1 MYLRYQRSWKEIVG
15 FVFHLTLRWKQPRI
29 EKLKTS
35 DGFGQWFPTW
45 LGKHLRNTIQK
56 LASGILTLWGL
67 EIYVFEIFA
76 SLCLSSGALPGS
88 LHCSVHG
95 LHPGVQTGWST
106 QPESCL
112 TPVVGAREGPSQ
124 NGAPLCLLLVLS
136 ISQHV
141 GVPIRRCPLHGAP
154 LLPPPGQL

>member
-1 MYLRYQRSWKEIVG
+1 MSG
-15 FVFHLTLRWKQPRI
+15 M
-29 EKLKTS
+29 
-35 DGFGQWFPTW
+35 FPGPVMPQTD
-45 LGKHLRNTIQK
+45 RT
-56 LASGILTLWGL
+56 GI
-67 EIYVFEIFA
+67 I
-76 SLCLSSGALPGS
+76 
-88 LHCSVHG
+88 HG
-95 LHPGVQTGWST
+95 LHPGVQMGWST